1 MLRIDLQETIPLLL
15 IILKSYEAVQALHL
29 LSDMLI
35 CKMVHLVQD
44 LYILELFVHERH
56 VFYNPSTCRHASTF
70 R

>member
-1 MLRIDLQETIPLLL
+1 MLGVDLQETIPLLL

-56 VFYNPSTCRHASTF
+56 VFL
-70 R
+70 